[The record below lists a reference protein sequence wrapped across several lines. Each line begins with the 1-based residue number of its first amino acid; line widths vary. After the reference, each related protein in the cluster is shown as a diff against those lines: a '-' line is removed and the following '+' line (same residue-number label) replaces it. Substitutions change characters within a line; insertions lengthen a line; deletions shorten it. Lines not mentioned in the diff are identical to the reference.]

1 MRETRSS
8 GSVRGASGDGRP
20 YRERSLRL
28 RRAWRCSSLMTQKMA
43 RLMQKILACGRRRC
57 HGRAFAPIYRRWNWH
72 RGYNWPCEKHR
83 LSCRGFTRRLRRLRP
98 YPEPE
103 RSDPRRFPAGRHCHW
118 IEVSAVDRLALR
130 GAELV
135 APDGHVTPALS
146 INVNPTP
153 TTGFS
158 QGAWAAPITS
168 ANYGVSSIGSNALT
182 PDVVGAAPQSQTTL
196 LAMVSTASIQL
207 PDPIAYRRD
216 WQQYRIRLR
225 LGDPPQNETREI
237 AFRRRR
243 AQAPTAAAPIGQPP
257 SVALPPAPPA
267 PTPPAL
273 LAPLPPAPPVS
284 PGPLAPAR

>member
-1 MRETRSS
+1 MALFLPDDPKDWPQLIQ
-8 GSVRGASGDGRP
+8 GFWHAAGGDVTV
-20 YRERSLRL
+20 
-28 RRAWRCSSLMTQKMA
+28 A
-43 RLMQKILACGRRRC
+43 
-57 HGRAFAPIYRRWNWH
+57 
-72 RGYNWPCEKHR
+72 
-83 LSCRGFTRRLRRLRP
+83 LS
-98 YPEPE
+98 
-103 RSDPRRFPAGRHCHW
+103 RRFIDAGNGIEDTIGLVKIIACLVAVVLAACAGSGPTPSSNDQIRADFPPGGIADR
-118 IEVSAVDRLALR
+118 IEVTAVDRLALR

-182 PDVVGAAPQSQTTL
+182 PNVVGAAPQSQTTL

-225 LGDPPQNETREI
+225 LGDPPQNRD
-237 AFRRRR
+237 ARDCGS
-243 AQAPTAAAPIGQPP
+243 AAANCSASGRTRSSPLGGAAPGTP
-257 SVALPPAPPA
+257 GADTSSAAGAATASAASVPGAAG
-267 PTPPAL
+267 
-273 LAPLPPAPPVS
+273 S
-284 PGPLAPAR
+284 GPLAERAAHAAASWRGR

>member
-1 MRETRSS
+1 VKIIACLVAALLAACAGS
-8 GSVRGASGDGRP
+8 GPTPSPNDQIRAVFPSGGIADR
-20 YRERSLRL
+20 
-28 RRAWRCSSLMTQKMA
+28 
-43 RLMQKILACGRRRC
+43 
-57 HGRAFAPIYRRWNWH
+57 
-72 RGYNWPCEKHR
+72 
-83 LSCRGFTRRLRRLRP
+83 
-98 YPEPE
+98 
-103 RSDPRRFPAGRHCHW
+103 
-118 IEVSAVDRLALR
+118 IEVTAVDRLALR

-135 APDGHVTPALS
+135 APDGRVTPALS

-182 PDVVGAAPQSQTTL
+182 PNVVGAAPQSQTTL

-216 WQQYRIRLR
+216 WQEYRIRLR

-237 AFRRRR
+237 A
-243 AQAPTAAAPIGQPP
+243 APPPPIAAPAAAPAPAP

-284 PGPLAPAR
+284 PGSLAPAR

>member
-1 MRETRSS
+1 MPN
-8 GSVRGASGDGRP
+8 DQI
-20 YRERSLRL
+20 
-28 RRAWRCSSLMTQKMA
+28 RA
-43 RLMQKILACGRRRC
+43 
-57 HGRAFAPIYRRWNWH
+57 
-72 RGYNWPCEKHR
+72 
-83 LSCRGFTRRLRRLRP
+83 
-98 YPEPE
+98 
-103 RSDPRRFPAGRHCHW
+103 DFPPGGIADQ
-118 IEVSAVDRLALR
+118 IEVTAVDRLALR

-182 PDVVGAAPQSQTTL
+182 PNVVGAAPQSQTTL

-237 AFRRRR
+237 AAPAPP
-243 AQAPTAAAPIGQPP
+243 AQAPTAAAPAAAP

>member
-1 MRETRSS
+1 MKIIACLVAALLAACAGS
-8 GSVRGASGDGRP
+8 GPTPSPNDQI
-20 YRERSLRL
+20 
-28 RRAWRCSSLMTQKMA
+28 RA
-43 RLMQKILACGRRRC
+43 
-57 HGRAFAPIYRRWNWH
+57 
-72 RGYNWPCEKHR
+72 
-83 LSCRGFTRRLRRLRP
+83 
-98 YPEPE
+98 
-103 RSDPRRFPAGRHCHW
+103 DFPPGGIADR
-118 IEVSAVDRLALR
+118 IEVTAVDRLALR

-182 PDVVGAAPQSQTTL
+182 PNVVGAAPQSQTTL

-225 LGDPPQNETREI
+225 LGDPPQMETREI
-237 AFRRRR
+237 AAPAPP
-243 AQAPTAAAPIGQPP
+243 AQAPTAAAPAPAP